1 VTFVTI
7 IIPYYRKKKFIK
19 NCITSILNQSQKNFE
34 IIIINDELSKES
46 IELLSNISKLDS
58 RIKIL
63 NNKRNIG
70 AGESR
75 NHGIK
80 FAKGK
85 YIAFC
90 DSDDLWN
97 FKKLE
102 LQLKF
107 MIENNLDFSFT
118 SYDVIN
124 ENGKKIG
131 FRKVKKYLSFNNLKN
146 SCDIGLS
153 TVMLKK
159 KIFNN
164 KNFRFANL
172 KTKEDYVLWLKLAK
186 FGIQLKGLDLNLV
199 RWRKCKNSLS
209 SSYTQKLKDGFRVY
223 NHYLGY
229 NKVSSLFY
237 LMLLSINFIFKQI

>member
-1 VTFVTI
+1 
-7 IIPYYRKKKFIK
+7 
-19 NCITSILNQSQKNFE
+19 
-34 IIIINDELSKES
+34 
-46 IELLSNISKLDS
+46 
-58 RIKIL
+58 
-63 NNKRNIG
+63 
-70 AGESR
+70 
-75 NHGIK
+75 
-80 FAKGK
+80 
-85 YIAFC
+85 
-90 DSDDLWN
+90 
-97 FKKLE
+97 
-102 LQLKF
+102 
-107 MIENNLDFSFT
+107 
-118 SYDVIN
+118 
-124 ENGKKIG
+124 
-131 FRKVKKYLSFNNLKN
+131 
-146 SCDIGLS
+146 
-153 TVMLKK
+153 MLKK

>member
-1 VTFVTI
+1 MTFVTI

>member
-1 VTFVTI
+1 MTFVTI

-63 NNKRNIG
+63 NNKRNMG

-186 FGIQLKGLDLNLV
+186 FGIQLKGLDLNLG